1 MDADYLIDR
10 ARLKRR
16 IQVWRSLSIVIFLL
30 LGLLFVIK
38 FEGIF
43 TEDYIARIK
52 IENLIYNDPKRLAA
66 IDKALRDK
74 NAKALIVRI
83 NSAGGT
89 IVGGEALFKTIS
101 RFRKEKPVIA
111 VMEELATS
119 AGYLV
124 AVSANRIYAHEGTVT
139 GSIGVIFKAAEVT
152 ELLKKLGI
160 KFELIKSSPLK
171 SEPSPFSKFTPMA
184 KKATKSLVEDMYKM
198 FVRIVSERR
207 KIKVENVR
215 RIADGR
221 LFTGRMAVA
230 NGLVDQIG
238 DERQAKLWLEKKIN
252 AQNPI
257 PIRDINIQRE
267 ASDWLQFLTA
277 NMPKTPFS
285 EGLILDGLVSVW
297 HPWN

>member
-30 LGLLFVIK
+30 LGLLFVMK
-38 FEGIF
+38 FEGIV
-43 TEDYIARIK
+43 TKDYIARIK

-66 IDKALRDK
+66 IDKALRDQ

-101 RFRKEKPVIA
+101 RFRKKKPVIA
-111 VMEELATS
+111 VMDELATS

-171 SEPSPFSKFTPMA
+171 SEQSPFSKFTCLLYTSA
-184 KKATKSLVEDMYKM
+184 AA
-198 FVRIVSERR
+198 
-207 KIKVENVR
+207 
-215 RIADGR
+215 AD
-221 LFTGRMAVA
+221 L
-230 NGLVDQIG
+230 L
-238 DERQAKLWLEKKIN
+238 
-252 AQNPI
+252 
-257 PIRDINIQRE
+257 
-267 ASDWLQFLTA
+267 
-277 NMPKTPFS
+277 
-285 EGLILDGLVSVW
+285 
-297 HPWN
+297 